1 MNGPH
6 TIQYVLVPTSPPI
19 KRRIEPLVWLT
30 FSGGGVL
37 AAIFLPILAVLF
49 GFAVPLG
56 WVSAPDHDHLAAVI
70 GHPLTRLVLFGM
82 FVAMLVHS
90 AHRFRYTLYDGLQVK
105 AKRTLAVLC
114 YGSAFVGSVA
124 AAVILIS
131 AG

>member
-1 MNGPH
+1 MSN
-6 TIQYVLVPTSPPI
+6 ILRYVYVPPSPPT
-19 KRRIEPLVWLT
+19 KRRIEPFVWLT

-37 AAIFLPILAVLF
+37 AAVVLPILAVLF
-49 GFAVPLG
+49 GFAFPLG

-82 FVAMLVHS
+82 FVVMLVHG
-90 AHRFRYTLYDGLQVK
+90 AHRFRYTLYDGLQIK
-105 AKRTLAVLC
+105 ATRTVAVLC
-114 YGSAFVGSVA
+114 YGSALVGSVA